1 MFASANKACA
11 SVFRPVWIEQF
22 GVSDYKSIFLSLVQI
37 MRSYGQNIGFDFGFL
52 YFKENWKTGLIYI
65 MIIMLLIA
73 FSFAL
78 VLQKYFYRKYRFYEN
93 KLVETTDENED
104 NISIISKNNLDNNS
118 TSSKKSK
125 RKTLFVDSKKLAL
138 KSQKYNCI
146 KLLKD

>member
-1 MFASANKACA
+1 
-11 SVFRPVWIEQF
+11 
-22 GVSDYKSIFLSLVQI
+22 
-37 MRSYGQNIGFDFGFL
+37 MRSYGQNIGFDFGSL

-73 FSFAL
+73 FSFVL
-78 VLQKYFYRKYRFYEN
+78 VPQKYFYRKYMFYEN

-125 RKTLFVDSKKLAL
+125 RKALFVDSKK
-138 KSQKYNCI
+138 
-146 KLLKD
+146 